1 MPTESASRKTVLFVD
16 DDAEFLELL
25 QAQMEHHCGGT
36 WAVFTASDPGTA
48 LGLLGSQHVDLI
60 VLDVRM
66 PVMDGV
72 QLLQLLNRKH
82 PQLKKTVLSG
92 HVDADVRATAFQG
105 GAELV
110 LEKPREAGGYA
121 ALFMALNELLLLPTE
136 QGFRGTLRRVGLED
150 IIQMECLSRH
160 SLILEVATR
169 GRRGTIYIRDGSL
182 VHAGFGEMTGE
193 PALQEILML
202 TGGEFHHRPFTE
214 PPRETLE
221 GSWEFLLM
229 EAVRRRDER
238 SGEEAPPDAVNEA
251 VPTLI
256 VEETVAP
263 VVIHDEPVVDDAPV
277 INELVVCS
285 DSGEPLYVAQSA
297 NPRARCEWCAIIMEG
312 GAHLQTLLPIGVLE
326 RVEFLSVPGRMVVR
340 IQDGQGV
347 FLRAN
352 DV

>member
-1 MPTESASRKTVLFVD
+1 MPTVSASQKFVLFVD
-16 DDAEFLELL
+16 DDTEFLELL
-25 QAQMEHHCGGT
+25 QAQMEHQSGGT
-36 WAVFTASDPGTA
+36 WAVLTASDPGTA
-48 LGLLGSQHVDLI
+48 LTTLGAHHADLV

-82 PQLKKTVLSG
+82 PQLKKAVLSG
-92 HVDADVRATAFQG
+92 HVDAEVRAMAFQG

-110 LEKPREAGGYA
+110 LEKPRESGGYA

-160 SLILEVATR
+160 SLILEVAAR

-238 SGEEAPPDAVNEA
+238 AGEG
-251 VPTLI
+251 VPED
-256 VEETVAP
+256 VETVLAPIVAEVRTP

-285 DSGEPLYVAQSA
+285 EQGEPLYVAQSA
-297 NPRARCEWCAIIMEG
+297 NPRERCEWCVVIMEG
-312 GAHLQTLLPIGVLE
+312 GALLQTLLPVGVLE
-326 RVEFLSVPGRMVVR
+326 RVEFLSVSGRMVAR

>member
-1 MPTESASRKTVLFVD
+1 MPTVSASQKFVLFVD

-25 QAQMEHHCGGT
+25 QAQMEHHCGGA

-48 LGLLGSQHVDLI
+48 LGLLGSRPVDLV

-82 PQLKKTVLSG
+82 PQLKKAVLSG
-92 HVDADVRATAFQG
+92 HVDAEVRAMAFQG

-110 LEKPREAGGYA
+110 LEKPRESGGYA

-160 SLILEVATR
+160 SLILEVAAR

-238 SGEEAPPDAVNEA
+238 AGEG
-251 VPTLI
+251 VPED
-256 VEETVAP
+256 VETVVAPTIEEVRTP

-285 DSGEPLYVAQSA
+285 EQGEPLYVAQSA
-297 NPRARCEWCAIIMEG
+297 NPRERCEWCVVIMEG
-312 GAHLQTLLPIGVLE
+312 GALLQTLLPVGVLE
-326 RVEFLSVPGRMVVR
+326 RVEFLSVSGRMVAR

>member
-1 MPTESASRKTVLFVD
+1 MPTVSASQKFVLFVD

-25 QAQMEHHCGGT
+25 QAQMEHHCGGA

-48 LGLLGSQHVDLI
+48 LGLLGSRPVDLV

-82 PQLKKTVLSG
+82 PQLKKAVLSG
-92 HVDADVRATAFQG
+92 HVDAEVRAMAFQG

-160 SLILEVATR
+160 SLILEVAAR

-238 SGEEAPPDAVNEA
+238 AGEGVQEDV
-251 VPTLI
+251 
-256 VEETVAP
+256 ETVLAPIVAEVRTP

-285 DSGEPLYVAQSA
+285 ELGEPLYVAQSA
-297 NPRARCEWCAIIMEG
+297 NPRERCEWCVVIMEG
-312 GAHLQTLLPIGVLE
+312 GALLQTLLPVGVLE
-326 RVEFLSVPGRMVVR
+326 RVEFLSVSGRMVAR